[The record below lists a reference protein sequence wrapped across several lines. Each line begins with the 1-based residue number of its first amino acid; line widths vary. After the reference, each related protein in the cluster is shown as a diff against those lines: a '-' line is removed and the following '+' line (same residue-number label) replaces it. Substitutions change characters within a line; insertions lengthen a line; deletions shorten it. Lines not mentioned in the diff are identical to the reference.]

1 MRTLLSDKYCLFH
14 CNSVVALYFAAVTTL
29 SAFAGQNVAGKVVK
43 KLGRASLIIFILA
56 FTIFVSSLTL
66 GMYHSYIP
74 FLSCPRQDMG
84 IFVYIIMLVY
94 DSKQV
99 ELA

>member
-1 MRTLLSDKYCLFH
+1 MRTLLSDKCCLFH
-14 CNSVVALYFAAVTTL
+14 CDSVVALYFAAVTTL
-29 SAFAGQNVAGKVVK
+29 SAFAGQHVAGKVVK

-74 FLSCPRQDMG
+74 LLYFFLNPFCHVQDK
-84 IFVYIIMLVY
+84 IWVFLFT
-94 DSKQV
+94 
-99 ELA
+99 